1 MEGLI
6 LHRTKLFR
14 TKDEARKAFEFKDLN
29 DFQTAALYE
38 CDASSN
44 GEFLELAFEATN
56 SIDYHWS
63 ENDGITTKEGD
74 SRRSTSV
81 GDIVWIEHKI
91 YMVDGMGF
99 KLVFD
104 TRF

>member
-6 LHRTKLFR
+6 LHRTKG
-14 TKDEARKAFEFKDLN
+14 DSRKADFKFEDLN
-29 DFQTAALYE
+29 DFQTACLYE

-63 ENDGITTKEGD
+63 ENEGVKTEQGN

-91 YMVDGMGF
+91 YRVEGMGF
-99 KLVFD
+99 KLVLD